1 MNRGNLERLK
11 KRIAEMIVRSVF
23 PEEPFHSVNT
33 LEWVLRLHPDADDA
47 LQIAALGHDIER
59 ACEDRRVSAKGYDT
73 FEQFKEAHALTS
85 AQVIAEIMEDY
96 GMEQA
101 FTDDVA
107 RLVAHH
113 ESGGNEREE
122 VLKNADT
129 LSFFQVCLPLYFDR
143 HGPERTRKRMVWGY
157 RKLPQALRSEVTG
170 MEFMDSELEVL
181 VRETIAE

>member
-1 MNRGNLERLK
+1 MG
-11 KRIAEMIVRSVF
+11 SPF
-23 PEEPFHSVNT
+23 SEEPFHSENT
-33 LEWVLRLHPDADDA
+33 LEWVLILMPDADEA

-59 ACEDRRVSAKGYDT
+59 SDPDRRVRAAGYDT
-73 FEQFKEAHALTS
+73 FEQFKEAHALNS
-85 AQVIAEIMEDY
+85 AQILSEIMEEE
-96 GMEQA
+96 GMDQA
-101 FTDDVA
+101 FVNDVA

-157 RKLPQALRSEVTG
+157 RKLPAELRGEVTD
-170 MEFMDSELEVL
+170 MDYPDPDLEAL
-181 VRETIAE
+181 VREATAE